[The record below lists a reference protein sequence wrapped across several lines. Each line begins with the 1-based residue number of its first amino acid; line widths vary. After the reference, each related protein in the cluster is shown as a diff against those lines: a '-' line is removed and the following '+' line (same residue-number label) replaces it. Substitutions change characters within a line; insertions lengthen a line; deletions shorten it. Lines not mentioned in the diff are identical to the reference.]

1 VVQRGGVGVDA
12 FADLRA
18 EAPYELRAEQLSGGA
33 VCGDADGDRVG
44 GGVVGLVV
52 VGAAGHGE
60 RVVSDRGGLVVAQT
74 GAGDDEVEDLDD
86 LGTEAAVEAGR
97 MADGVSPRGAA
108 LFVRGRAEGQV
119 PRGR

>member
-1 VVQRGGVGVDA
+1 MLTSVPKRPMSCAPSSCLVV
-12 FADLRA
+12 
-18 EAPYELRAEQLSGGA
+18 LSA
-33 VCGDADGDRVG
+33 GDADGDRVG

-86 LGTEAAVEAGR
+86 LGAEAAGELAV
-97 MADGVSPRGAA
+97 P
-108 LFVRGRAEGQV
+108 AEGVLPGDPALLVGGGAERQV
-119 PRGR
+119 GGRSRRRW